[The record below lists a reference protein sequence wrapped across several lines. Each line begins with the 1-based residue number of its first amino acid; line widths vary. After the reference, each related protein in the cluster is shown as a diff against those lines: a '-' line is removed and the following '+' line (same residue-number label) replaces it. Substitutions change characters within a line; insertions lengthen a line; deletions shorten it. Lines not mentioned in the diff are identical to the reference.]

1 MRHPKTKCVYIGEV
15 LDIYTQASGSRYGSV
30 IDVNGASGLSSLSL
44 RVYRAVVMDIVC
56 NLIFVM
62 CLPLIEAVVLG

>member
-1 MRHPKTKCVYIGEV
+1 MRHPKTKHVYIGEV
-15 LDIYTQASGSRYGSV
+15 LDIYTQASGSHYGSV
-30 IDVNGASGLSSLSL
+30 IDANGASGLSSLSL